1 MNQISMARGD
11 FILQFFNGIV
21 GEFLDF
27 PAAGTDEVIVMLPF
41 GDMLVSRLAI
51 SELDFACDARFGK
64 ELERAVHGC
73 ISYIRIPGAQFEIE
87 ILNAHMIVAGE
98 EPVEYNIALPRCFQP
113 FPGNEVSLFMKLTE
127 SRRLS
132 PVFLM

>member
-1 MNQISMARGD
+1 MRQIFLFPAFGTDPVELELVGMNQISMARGD

-21 GEFLDF
+21 REFLDF
-27 PAAGTDEVIVMLPF
+27 AAAGTDEVIVMLPF

-73 ISYIRIPGAQFEIE
+73 ISYVRIP
-87 ILNAHMIVAGE
+87 
-98 EPVEYNIALPRCFQP
+98 
-113 FPGNEVSLFMKLTE
+113 
-127 SRRLS
+127 
-132 PVFLM
+132 